1 MKRFL
6 PFLFS
11 VVLAACGGQKT
22 DSAMQLNADSGVVAV
37 DSVMPKD
44 SLAMVKEENELL
56 KTLLPDLYSRKFP
69 TAEEMKMWE
78 LVIDGDVAYKDVPV
92 LGRALVRAYFGNQY
106 WGMDGDYEAD
116 QEKLPL
122 LPAHGDFYATGDL
135 DWYGLWPDTEP
146 RIKVVY
152 RKTE

>member
-1 MKRFL
+1 
-6 PFLFS
+6 
-11 VVLAACGGQKT
+11 V
-22 DSAMQLNADSGVVAV
+22 
-37 DSVMPKD
+37 
-44 SLAMVKEENELL
+44 
-56 KTLLPDLYSRKFP
+56 
-69 TAEEMKMWE
+69 E

-135 DWYGLWPDTEP
+135 DWYGIWPDT
-146 RIKVVY
+146 IYASSVSQDNGKKYDVKNVLGFGVY
-152 RKTE
+152 KPWCSAIDKTEGVSLTFQF